1 MASPPQDFEVQVAAD
16 EEPQDDT
23 RSEMGSSVASSSTSL
38 RSSLLDYRRENGRTY
53 HRYKDG
59 KYNFPNDEREL
70 DRLDLVHHLCL
81 LTLDDRLGIAP
92 PCREDAKV
100 GRVLDVGT
108 GTGIWAIH
116 FGDDHPE
123 ADILGVDLS
132 ATQPGHVPPNVRF
145 EVDDIEDEW
154 TFSQPFQYIHS
165 RFMTSSI
172 GDWRLFLQRC
182 YDNLEP
188 GGYVEL
194 QETAIFAK
202 SDDDTLKPEHALSKW
217 AEYLMEA
224 SIKLGAAW
232 VDTPELRQLMVDI
245 GFEDVALSTYKWPTN
260 AWPKDPHF
268 KELGMWNNENFMTG
282 MEAITMAPMTRAL
295 EWLPEEVR
303 VFLIDVRKEG
313 NDRNIHAYWPQHI
326 LVGRKPAKEIPAPAP
341 EASPAP
347 ASPPAPAPAPAS
359 APAPAAA

>member
-1 MASPPQDFEVQVAAD
+1 MANPPQDFEVQVAAD
-16 EEPQDDT
+16 EEPQDDS
-23 RSEMGSSVASSSTSL
+23 RSEMGSSIASSSTSL

-92 PCREDAKV
+92 PCREDAKA

-132 ATQPGHVPPNVRF
+132 ATQPGHVPPNVR
-145 EVDDIEDEW
+145 
-154 TFSQPFQYIHS
+154 
-165 RFMTSSI
+165 
-172 GDWRLFLQRC
+172 
-182 YDNLEP
+182 
-188 GGYVEL
+188 
-194 QETAIFAK
+194 
-202 SDDDTLKPEHALSKW
+202 
-217 AEYLMEA
+217 
-224 SIKLGAAW
+224 
-232 VDTPELRQLMVDI
+232 
-245 GFEDVALSTYKWPTN
+245 
-260 AWPKDPHF
+260 
-268 KELGMWNNENFMTG
+268 
-282 MEAITMAPMTRAL
+282 
-295 EWLPEEVR
+295 
-303 VFLIDVRKEG
+303 EG

-326 LVGRKPAKEIPAPAP
+326 LVGRKPVKETPAPAP

-347 ASPPAPAPAPAS
+347 AS

>member
-1 MASPPQDFEVQVAAD
+1 MANIQHDFEVQVVAED
-16 EEPQDDT
+16 EGDYES
-23 RSEMGSSVASSSTSL
+23 RSEMGSSIASSSTSL
-38 RSSLLDYRRENGRTY
+38 RSSVLDYRLENGRSY

-70 DRLDLVHHLCL
+70 DRLDLVHHLCI
-81 LTLDDRLGIAP
+81 LTLHDRLGIAP
-92 PCREDAKV
+92 PCQPDAKV

-108 GTGIWAIH
+108 GTGIWAIM

-123 ADILGVDLS
+123 ADILGIDLS
-132 ATQPGHVPPNVRF
+132 ATQPGDVPPNVRF

-154 TFSQPFQYIHS
+154 TFTQPFQYIHS

-172 GDWRLFLQRC
+172 RDWKLYLQRC

-188 GGYVEL
+188 GGYLEL

-202 SDDDTLKPEHALSKW
+202 SDDGTLKPEHPLIKW

-232 VDTPELRQLMVDI
+232 VDTPELRELMLEV
-245 GFEDVALSTYKWPTN
+245 GFEGVTLHTYKWPTN
-260 AWPKDPHF
+260 SWPKDEHF
-268 KELGMWNNENFMTG
+268 KELGEWNNVNFTTG
-282 MEAITMAPMTRAL
+282 LEAITMAPLTRAL
-295 EWLPEEVR
+295 DWSPEEVR
-303 VFLIDVRKEG
+303 LFLIDVRKDG

-326 LVGRKPAKEIPAPAP
+326 LVGQKPLEKKTAVGVM
-341 EASPAP
+341 
-347 ASPPAPAPAPAS
+347 
-359 APAPAAA
+359 

>member
-1 MASPPQDFEVQVAAD
+1 MANPPQDFEVQVAAD
-16 EEPQDDT
+16 EEL
-23 RSEMGSSVASSSTSL
+23 TSAV
-38 RSSLLDYRRENGRTY
+38 
-53 HRYKDG
+53 
-59 KYNFPNDEREL
+59 
-70 DRLDLVHHLCL
+70 DLVHHLCL

-154 TFSQPFQYIHS
+154 TFSQPFQYIH
-165 RFMTSSI
+165 
-172 GDWRLFLQRC
+172 RLRLTRPEIS
-182 YDNLEP
+182 NLEP

-313 NDRNIHAYWPQHI
+313 NDSNIHAYWPQHI
-326 LVGRKPAKEIPAPAP
+326 LVGRKPVKETPAPAP

-347 ASPPAPAPAPAS
+347 ASS
-359 APAPAAA
+359 PAAAHSTPTA

>member
-1 MASPPQDFEVQVAAD
+1 MANPPQDFEVHIVAD
-16 EEPQDDT
+16 QESDDDA
-23 RSEMGSSVASSSTSL
+23 SALGSSVASSSTSL
-38 RSSLLDYRRENGRTY
+38 RSSILDYRQENGRTY

-81 LTLDDRLGIAP
+81 LTLNGQLGIAP
-92 PCREDAKV
+92 PCREDTQV

-108 GTGIWAIH
+108 GTGIWAMQ

-123 ADILGVDLS
+123 ADILGIDLS
-132 ATQPGHVPPNVRF
+132 ATQPNDVPPNVRF
-145 EVDDIEDEW
+145 EIDDIEDEW

-172 GDWRLFLQRC
+172 GDWKLFLQRC

-202 SDDDTLKPEHALSKW
+202 SDDGTLKPEHALTKW
-217 AEYLMEA
+217 AENLMKA
-224 SIKLGAAW
+224 SIQLGAVW
-232 VDTPELRQLMVDI
+232 VDTPELRDI
-245 GFEDVALSTYKWPTN
+245 MLEVGFEDVALSTYKWPTN
-260 AWPKDPHF
+260 QWPKDEHF
-268 KELGMWNNENFMTG
+268 KELGAWNNENFRRG
-282 MEAITMAPMTRAL
+282 VEAITMAPLTRAL
-295 EWLPEEVR
+295 GWSPEEVR

-313 NDRNIHAYWPQHI
+313 NDMSIHAYWPQ
-326 LVGRKPAKEIPAPAP
+326 
-341 EASPAP
+341 
-347 ASPPAPAPAPAS
+347 
-359 APAPAAA
+359 

>member
-1 MASPPQDFEVQVAAD
+1 MANPPQDFEVQVAAD

-23 RSEMGSSVASSSTSL
+23 RSEMGSSIASSSTSL

-59 KYNFPNDEREL
+59 KYNMPNDEREL
-70 DRLDLVHHLCL
+70 DRMDLVHHMCL

-92 PCREDAKV
+92 PCREGAKV

-108 GTGIWAIH
+108 GTGIWAIQ

-132 ATQPGHVPPNVRF
+132 ATQPSDVPPNVRF

-165 RFMTSSI
+165 RFMSTSIS
-172 GDWRLFLQRC
+172 DWRLFLQRC

-194 QETAIFAK
+194 QETAIVAK

-217 AEYLMEA
+217 SKYLVEA
-224 SIKLGAAW
+224 SAKLGAAW
-232 VDTPELRQLMVDI
+232 VDIPELKQLMVDI
-245 GFEDVALSTYKWPTN
+245 GFEDVA
-260 AWPKDPHF
+260 DPHF
-268 KELGMWNNENFMTG
+268 KELGMWNNEALMTG
-282 MEAITMAPMTRAL
+282 VEAITMAPLTRAL
-295 EWLPEEVR
+295 EWLPEEVT
-303 VFLIDVRKEG
+303 VFLIDVRKDG
-313 NDRNIHAYWPQHI
+313 NDRNIHAYWPQYI
-326 LVGRKPAKEIPAPAP
+326 LVGRKPLRETPAPAPAP
-341 EASPAP
+341 EASPAA
-347 ASPPAPAPAPAS
+347 ASS
-359 APAPAAA
+359 PAAAHSTPTA